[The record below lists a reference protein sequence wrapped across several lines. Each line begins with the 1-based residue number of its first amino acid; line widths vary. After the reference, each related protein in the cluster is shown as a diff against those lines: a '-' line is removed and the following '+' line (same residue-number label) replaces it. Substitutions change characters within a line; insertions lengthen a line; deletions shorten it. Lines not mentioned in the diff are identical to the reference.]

1 MGKFRDF
8 LDNLIFKNVKDG
20 ELINVS
26 TFQPSREEL
35 GLMIDMY
42 ALYSAIEIKA
52 KLLANC
58 EYKTYRGGK
67 EIRGPTWVQL
77 NYKPNVN
84 QSATEFWTELYSKLF
99 YYEEALIFQF
109 EDQWIIADSFERED
123 YALRETI
130 FRNISRG
137 DFTYGRSLRIGEVFY
152 FTCKSEAT
160 RALKEGIL
168 QQYNALA
175 SSAAEGYK
183 KSGGEKVLLN
193 IPMSAQGDSKFTE
206 KFNDLMNNRF
216 RSFFKEKNA
225 VLPLMNGIQGSFHA
239 SGGKGG
245 EIGDI
250 ETLIGNAL
258 KQAAIAQ
265 GISPALLTGEVA
277 GIKEALD
284 WSLTTGIDPAANIV
298 SEEITTKLNSREEIA
313 NGNFLVADTTNI
325 KHIDI
330 FDIAGSV
337 DKLISSGFLDIDE
350 ARSSAGL
357 QRTGE
362 EWAKKHYLT
371 KNYQPIDKLEELSGG
386 GETNE

>member
-8 LDNLIFKNVKDG
+8 LDNLIFKNVKNG
-20 ELINVS
+20 EFINLS
-26 TFQPSREEL
+26 TYKPSDDEL
-35 GLMIDMY
+35 SLMIDAY
-42 ALYSAIEIKA
+42 ALHSAIEIKA

-58 EYKTYRGGK
+58 EYKTYRDGK

-99 YYEEALIFQF
+99 YYEEALVFQF
-109 EDQWIIADSFERED
+109 EDQWIIADGFDRDD

-130 FRNISRG
+130 FKNVYRG
-137 DFTYGRSLRIGEVFY
+137 DFTYGRSLKISEVFY
-152 FTCKSEAT
+152 FTHSSEAT
-160 RALKEGIL
+160 RSLKLGLL
-168 QQYNALA
+168 QQYDRLV
-175 SSAAEGYK
+175 SSAAESYK

-193 IPMSAQGDSKFTE
+193 IPASAQGDSKFAE

-216 RSFFKEKNA
+216 RSFFEKKNA
-225 VLPLMNGIQGSFHA
+225 VLPLTNGMQGSFHSA
-239 SGGKGG
+239 AGSGK
-245 EIGDI
+245 EVEDI
-250 ETLIGNAL
+250 EKLVSNSL

-284 WSLTTGIDPAANIV
+284 WSLTVGIDPAANVV
-298 SEEITTKLNSREEIA
+298 SEEITSKLYGKNEIA
-313 NGNFLVADTTNI
+313 DGNFIVADTTNI

-330 FDIAGSV
+330 FDIASSV

-357 QRTGE
+357 QKTGE
-362 EWAKKHYLT
+362 EWAQKHYLT
-371 KNYQPIDKLEELSGG
+371 KNYQPIDKLELLTEGG
-386 GETNE
+386 GKSE

>member
-8 LDNLIFKNVKDG
+8 LDNLIFKNVKNG
-20 ELINVS
+20 ELINLS
-26 TFQPSREEL
+26 TYKPSSDEL
-35 GLMIDMY
+35 SLMIDAY
-42 ALYSAIEIKA
+42 ALHSAIEIKA

-99 YYEEALIFQF
+99 YYEEALVFQF
-109 EDQWIIADSFERED
+109 EDQWIIADGFDRDD

-130 FRNISRG
+130 FRNVYRG
-137 DFTYGRSLRIGEVFY
+137 DFTYGRSLKISEVFY
-152 FTCKSEAT
+152 FAHSSEAT
-160 RALKEGIL
+160 RSLKLGLL
-168 QQYNALA
+168 QQYDRLV
-175 SSAAEGYK
+175 SSAAESYK

-193 IPMSAQGDSKFTE
+193 IPASAQGDSKFAE

-216 RSFFKEKNA
+216 RSFFEKKNA
-225 VLPLMNGIQGSFHA
+225 VLPLTNGMQGSFHSA
-239 SGGKGG
+239 AGSGK
-245 EIGDI
+245 EVEDI
-250 ETLIGNAL
+250 ERLVSSSL

-284 WSLTTGIDPAANIV
+284 WSLTVGIDPAANIV
-298 SEEITTKLNSREEIA
+298 SEEITTKLNSRDEIA
-313 NGNFLVADTTNI
+313 NGNFIVADTTNI

-357 QRTGE
+357 QKTGE
-362 EWAKKHYLT
+362 EWAQKHYLT

-386 GETNE
+386 IAP